1 MRTMHLLDALKF
13 RDNEPFAEPLLVD
26 SEGRILRFC
35 LQPHQRIVE
44 HNVPHSP
51 LYMIVLQGVGV
62 FAGSDG
68 REVQIGTNSLMV
80 FDPGENHTVR
90 ALDEKLV
97 LVGFLQGVLG
107 TREDRTG
114 GVMGNA

>member
-1 MRTMHLLDALKF
+1 MRTMHLLDELKF

-51 LYMIVLQGVGV
+51 LYMIVLQGEGV

-68 REVQIGTNSLMV
+68 REVQIGPNSLMV

-90 ALDEKLV
+90 ALDEELV
-97 LVGFLQGVLG
+97 LVGFLQGVSG